1 MRTSPQDNN
10 EFNHPF
16 EFIAGTKPIKA
27 IEEMFTALLP
37 FGSKKIITR
46 GSSINLEKIN
56 PGGGVLLIQDGF
68 LSGSSAAS
76 EIVKSTFLP
85 PSIVGIIDSYS
96 FFYNVPGRSNHI
108 FYAETE
114 VVSFFVPIQKFIEI
128 CDSQPDLWHNVAR
141 ILAHR
146 LMVATM
152 RNSALVGGDAYT
164 GIKQL
169 LEEIDSFPNAYKQQ
183 INVPYY
189 IVRRTGV
196 SRSRVMK
203 ILSDLKMGGYI
214 IIKDGKLIQLNN
226 LPAAY

>member
-1 MRTSPQDNN
+1 
-10 EFNHPF
+10 
-16 EFIAGTKPIKA
+16 
-27 IEEMFTALLP
+27 
-37 FGSKKIITR
+37 
-46 GSSINLEKIN
+46 
-56 PGGGVLLIQDGF
+56 
-68 LSGSSAAS
+68 
-76 EIVKSTFLP
+76 
-85 PSIVGIIDSYS
+85 
-96 FFYNVPGRSNHI
+96 
-108 FYAETE
+108 
-114 VVSFFVPIQKFIEI
+114 
-128 CDSQPDLWHNVAR
+128 
-141 ILAHR
+141 
-146 LMVATM
+146 MVATM